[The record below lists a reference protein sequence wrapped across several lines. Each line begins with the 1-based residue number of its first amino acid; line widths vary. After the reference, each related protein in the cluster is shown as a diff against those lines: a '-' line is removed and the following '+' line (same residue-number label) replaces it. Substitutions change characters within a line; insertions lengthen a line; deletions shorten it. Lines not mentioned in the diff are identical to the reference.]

1 MNRLILGLVTFFGV
15 HLISMLALDWR
26 NRVAERLGTRVWQ
39 GIYSVVAL
47 IGFYLIVS
55 GYGAARASAALVYTT
70 PQELRYVAAV
80 LMLPFFPLAL
90 ASVFS
95 GRIRTRVQHPLL
107 LSAMLWAVAHLL
119 TNGSAADLL
128 LFGTFL
134 IWAIAVRRS
143 LAQRPARRM
152 IALPASPTND
162 VIAVVGGLA
171 LYVAFVLWL
180 HVRWIGVPALAIN
193 QATG

>member
-1 MNRLILGLVTFFGV
+1 MGKLILGLVVFLGV
-15 HLISMLALDWR
+15 HSISMLALDWR
-26 NRVAERLGTRVWQ
+26 NRVAERLGTRAWQ
-39 GIYSVVAL
+39 GIYSVAAL

-55 GYGAARASAALVYTT
+55 GYGAARASAAIVYAM
-70 PQELRYVAAV
+70 PQELRYVAAL

-95 GRIRTRVQHPLL
+95 GRIRARTQHPLL

-128 LFGTFL
+128 VFGTFL
-134 IWAIAVRRS
+134 VWAIAVRRS

-152 IALPASPTND
+152 IALPTSATND

-171 LYVAFVLWL
+171 LYAAFILWL
-180 HVRWIGVPALAIN
+180 HARWIGVPAL
-193 QATG
+193 